1 MEHHGKHPFQCDVC
15 GHKATD
21 ECRLKKHLLCHEP
34 DRPREYCNICFK
46 EFRNK
51 VSLRTHRNM
60 VHKVRIIPTI
70 ILVKI
75 GQKIA
80 ACCISSILQQ
90 NYCEL
95 IAARSTLSLE
105 REAGRSKR
113 KMF

>member
-60 VHKVRIIPTI
+60 VHKVRIIPFS
-70 ILVKI
+70 KI
-75 GQKIA
+75 V
-80 ACCISSILQQ
+80 
-90 NYCEL
+90 
-95 IAARSTLSLE
+95 
-105 REAGRSKR
+105 R
-113 KMF
+113 KVFL